1 MIDDPYYSGTATASC
16 PACGLASAASLLS
29 SSLTTVTT
37 CFIIIAIILFI
48 PILFIMIPQVTTV
61 ILVTGEATSTDTL
74 TGAINSL
81 GEKNVP
87 VPFIIINIVIIKIVI
102 IIIIIVIFIKFTIIM
117 IIRMIITSTYT
128 TAFYWITSPT
138 TSSL

>member
-37 CFIIIAIILFI
+37 CFIILFI
-48 PILFIMIPQVTTV
+48 PIIPNIFIMIPQVTTV

-74 TGAINSL
+74 TSAINSL
-81 GEKNVP
+81 EEKNVP
-87 VPFIIINIVIIKIVI
+87 VPFIIIVIVLIVI
-102 IIIIIVIFIKFTIIM
+102 IIKITIIM
-117 IIRMIITSTYT
+117 INTSTYYTRT
-128 TAFYWITSPT
+128 TAFSWIKSTR
-138 TSSL
+138 